1 MAGHQSE
8 RTDYLEQ
15 FEEEEGWQEI
25 VREAS
30 PRNPGQEKVRVPWSH
45 DPSSEWSPASSPG
58 RLGRTPAIKAASVDD
73 GFRQPLH
80 AI

>member
-1 MAGHQSE
+1 VAGHQSE

-30 PRNPGQEKVRVPWSH
+30 PRNPGQKKVLVLVKPAAGADGAQTLALCWS
-45 DPSSEWSPASSPG
+45 E
-58 RLGRTPAIKAASVDD
+58 GRTLKDRAIRERAHDAK
-73 GFRQPLH
+73 R
-80 AI
+80 